1 MRKINHLDLYQ
12 QNQLKLRLYFCGYLL
27 WVLFD
32 ELSRSLGVV
41 LGAGHDGGHSV
52 GHGAGAVVS
61 DTMVSLQAF
70 VN

>member
-1 MRKINHLDLYQ
+1 MRDISHLDLYQ

-41 LGAGHDGGHSV
+41 LGAGH
-52 GHGAGAVVS
+52 GAGAVVS
-61 DTMVSLQAF
+61 DTTVSLQAF